1 MNNLYDGVVVRY
13 KKCYASSFR
22 YKCMLNRLC
31 LFLQPPN
38 NLVQYYFASS
48 TPSDLFLI
56 DSRTGDV
63 TIRKDLTTEDTKTY
77 NVVFQNNLYCLV
89 SKLFLKRLGWENIN
103 HFFLIIVQ
111 GSGFRL
117 GIPTKDQPR
126 NTIDYQCS
134 KKRLWSIVWELAKQ
148 CDNPSRCWVELYCV
162 LCKLH
167 WCRHCGKNTL
177 FMLSYFA

>member
-1 MNNLYDGVVVRY
+1 MNNLCDGVVVRY

-89 SKLFLKRLGWENIN
+89 SNLFLKRLG
-103 HFFLIIVQ
+103 
-111 GSGFRL
+111 
-117 GIPTKDQPR
+117 
-126 NTIDYQCS
+126 
-134 KKRLWSIVWELAKQ
+134 
-148 CDNPSRCWVELYCV
+148 
-162 LCKLH
+162 
-167 WCRHCGKNTL
+167 
-177 FMLSYFA
+177 